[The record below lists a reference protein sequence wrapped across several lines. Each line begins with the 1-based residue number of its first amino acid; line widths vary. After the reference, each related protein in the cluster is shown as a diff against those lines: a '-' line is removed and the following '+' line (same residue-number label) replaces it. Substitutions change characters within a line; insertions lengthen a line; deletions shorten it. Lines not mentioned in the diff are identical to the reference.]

1 MKAVLLSIGDE
12 ILIGQIT
19 NTNSVWLASQLNR
32 IGVHVVEMMTV
43 GDDETAIVDALKESL
58 SKSEIIIIT
67 GGLGPTRDDLTK
79 DVLTHFFQTRLVF
92 NQQVYDLLN
101 TFFTSRG
108 MSFNEPNKTQCYVPE
123 SCKVMMNYKGTAPG
137 MLFHENHKIVASM
150 PGVPYEMEAM
160 AEGELFPY
168 LRQHFQMPPI
178 LHRTFLTGGIPESEL
193 MIRLFDWENDLSA
206 DLKLA
211 YLPSGGQVRLR
222 LTSNNEDG
230 NALERIENA
239 SRYLHLI
246 LDNEIVGY
254 DEDSIASVVQQ
265 LCIQHGKTL
274 VTAESCTG
282 GFIAHQLTMIPG
294 ASKYF
299 KGSIVAYHNTIKES
313 LLDVPSD
320 ILLEFGAVSEQ
331 TVIQMAVSARRIM
344 KADYAI
350 AVSGIAGP
358 EGGSPEK
365 PVGTVWIAW
374 ASDEQTVARKFVWGK
389 NRQATI
395 QRTAQEALFRFRRFV
410 LGMDL

>member
-79 DVLTHFFQTRLVF
+79 DVLTHFFHTRLVF

-193 MIRLFDWENDLSA
+193 MIRLFDWENDLPA

-395 QRTAQEALFRFRRFV
+395 QRTAQEALFRFRRFM

>member
-193 MIRLFDWENDLSA
+193 MIRLFDWENDLPA

>member
-395 QRTAQEALFRFRRFV
+395 QRTAQEALFRFRRFM

>member
-79 DVLTHFFQTRLVF
+79 DVLTHFFHTRLVF

-395 QRTAQEALFRFRRFV
+395 QRTAQEALFRFRRFM

>member
-79 DVLTHFFQTRLVF
+79 DVLTHFFHTRLVF

-193 MIRLFDWENDLSA
+193 MIRLFDWENDLPA